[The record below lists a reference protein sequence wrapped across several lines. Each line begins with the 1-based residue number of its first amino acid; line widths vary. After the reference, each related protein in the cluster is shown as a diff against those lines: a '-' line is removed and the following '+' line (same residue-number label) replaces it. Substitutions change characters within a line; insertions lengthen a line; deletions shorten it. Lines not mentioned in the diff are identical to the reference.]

1 MLLYC
6 NIIVLSYFP
15 LKLWENKKNILNVVY
30 AHSRHAICLH
40 TIIFETKNLVNK
52 LRNFQ
57 RKWIYNR
64 ILYKCS
70 LSKEQQHSCSN
81 PLDTCFVKTN

>member
-57 RKWIYNR
+57 RKWIYN
-64 ILYKCS
+64 ILEYCTNVHFQK
-70 LSKEQQHSCSN
+70 SN
-81 PLDTCFVKTN
+81 STLAPTL